1 MRKIHLAIAS
11 TLLGA
16 VAVAWAGE
24 AGAQQGVGEKLGEG
38 LDDAGRVI
46 KRGLQRSGESVRESF
61 ARTKTSVQNMG
72 IESRIYGRLHWDK
85 DLNGSLIDLEV
96 KDASVAILKGVV
108 PSAVVKS
115 KAVALTRDTVGV
127 TQVIDQ
133 LTVSGP
139 TRVVPGDTKGT
150 TPTPASRPGVL
161 PSDPTLDRR

>member
-1 MRKIHLAIAS
+1 MGKTHLVIGS

-16 VAVAWAGE
+16 VVVAWAGV
-24 AGAQQGVGEKLGEG
+24 GRAQQGVGEKVGES

-46 KRGLQRSGESVRESF
+46 KRGLQQTGETVRESF

-85 DLNGSLIDLEV
+85 DLNSSLIELEV

-108 PSAVVKS
+108 PTAAGKS

-133 LTVSGP
+133 LAVSAP
-139 TRVVPGDTKGT
+139 ARVVPGAPKGAIR
-150 TPTPASRPGVL
+150 TPVVP
-161 PSDPTLDRR
+161 PSESAPDR